1 MKNPRFLALSTL
13 EKVEAGAFI
22 QDAFDPAGLKD
33 VDRNLAET
41 IVYGTVQHKIYLDY
55 VIDRFVKKPY
65 DLDQNIRLLLRMA
78 LYQMRFLDRVPDHAV
93 VNETVEMAKI
103 IANKGAAGLV
113 NGVLRQVIRQG
124 DDAFAVDEED
134 EVNRLAV
141 TYSFSEEWI
150 RYLQQLLKGET
161 EAFLKSTFDRAH
173 LTLRNLS
180 VDRST
185 LISELEDSGFV
196 CEAIG
201 SIPSALNVKNPQ
213 GLFETKAYKEGRFY
227 VQDAASQAVVGLFTP
242 DKESEALDL
251 CAAPDGKSFQ
261 MAEIFSHVD
270 AFYSSKERL
279 TLMDENI
286 RRLGY
291 ENITTAVRDAKTP
304 LPKKKYDRIL
314 VDAPCSGLGLIRRKP
329 EVKYR
334 VSLKDCLQ
342 LARIQRL
349 ILENAYDA
357 LNDGGE
363 LVYSTCTVT
372 VEENE
377 GVLHSFLSDHP
388 ECRLKEK
395 GIRYWPHR
403 HDTDGFTMACIVRKD
418 S

>member
-22 QDAFDPAGLKD
+22 QDVFDPSGLKD
-33 VDRNLAET
+33 VDKNLAET

-65 DLDQNIRLLLRMA
+65 DLNQNIRLLLRMA
-78 LYQMRFLDRVPDHAV
+78 LYQLRFLDRVPDHAV
-93 VNETVEMAKI
+93 VNETVEMVKI

-124 DDAFAVDEED
+124 DDAFVVDEED
-134 EVNRLAV
+134 EVTRLAI
-141 TYSFSEEWI
+141 TYSFGEEWI
-150 RYLQQLLKGET
+150 CYLKQLLKGET
-161 EAFLKSTFDRAH
+161 EAFLRSTFDRAP
-173 LTLRNLS
+173 LTLRTVS

-185 LISELEDSGFV
+185 LISELEDGGFV
-196 CEAIG
+196 CEAID

-213 GLFETKAYKEGRFY
+213 GLFDTEAYKEGRFY

-242 DKESEALDL
+242 DKEAEALDL
-251 CAAPDGKSFQ
+251 CAAPGGKSFQ
-261 MAEIFSHVD
+261 MAELFSHVD
-270 AFYSSKERL
+270 AFDSSKERL

-314 VDAPCSGLGLIRRKP
+314 VDAPCSGMGLIRRKP
-329 EVKYR
+329 EIKYR

-357 LNDGGE
+357 LNVGGE

-395 GIRYWPHR
+395 GIRYWPYR